1 MDPWVRKI
9 PWRRKWQSTPVFLP
23 GESHG
28 WRSLVGY
35 SPQGGK
41 ESDTTERLHLTSPH
55 EPKSVDGLCAVCLVT
70 QSYPTLCDHM
80 DCGPPGSSVHGD
92 SPGKKTRV
100 CCHAHFQG
108 IFPTQGLN
116 PDVLL
121 YRWILYCL
129 SHHGS
134 PRILEWVA
142 CLFSGGIS
150 RPRNQT

>member
-1 MDPWVRKI
+1 MTYSFLDLQPVCCSM
-9 PWRRKWQSTPVFLP
+9 PSSNSCFLTWRRKWQSTSVFLP

-80 DCGPPGSSVHGD
+80 DCSPPGSSVHGD
-92 SPGKKTRV
+92 SPGKNTGV
-100 CCHAHFQG
+100 GCYALLQG
-108 IFPTQGLN
+108 GL
-116 PDVLL
+116 P
-121 YRWILYCL
+121 
-129 SHHGS
+129 S
-134 PRILEWVA
+134 PGIKPRSPALEA
-142 CLFSGGIS
+142 DTLTSEPPGK
-150 RPRNQT
+150 PK